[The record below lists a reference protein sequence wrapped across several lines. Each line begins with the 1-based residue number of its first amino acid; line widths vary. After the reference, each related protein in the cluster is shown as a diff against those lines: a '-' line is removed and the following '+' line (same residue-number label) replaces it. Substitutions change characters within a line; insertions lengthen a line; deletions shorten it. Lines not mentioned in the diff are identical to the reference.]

1 MTDTEMT
8 LRTRVPAASGRRG
21 RSAGRILL
29 EFLGSM
35 NLAITLLVAVA
46 IASVIGTVLQQ
57 NEPYSDYLLK
67 FGPFWFEAFA
77 ALGLYDVYSAGW
89 FLAIMAFL
97 VTSTSV
103 CVWRHLPVV
112 ARELTRYREH
122 VRERSLTALRHHRRW
137 RLADTPE
144 AVALVAGGLLEGCG
158 YRVRTRRRGETTV
171 IAAMK
176 GRANRLGYLFTHIGV
191 VVIAVGA
198 LADGNL
204 PLKWREMTGNLEIE
218 TRNIPVSQVP
228 EASRLPVGGGSIRG
242 SVTIPEGASAGVVF
256 LQLRDGYV
264 VQDLP
269 FDVHVE
275 DFRIRHYPNGQP
287 KAFESDLVIRDPDLE
302 EPVRKTISVN
312 DPLTHKGYTLYQ
324 ASFTDGGSA
333 LEMTGWALDGSGQ
346 REDVAGRVFD
356 TLRLEIG
363 GAQRTLELDDFEL
376 FNVRGDPRGDPRS
389 VERAGS
395 ERRFQNVGPSFTY
408 RLRRPSGEAREFHN
422 YMAPVEV
429 DGRWYYLSGVRA
441 SEAEPFRYLHLPAD
455 ADMSLERF
463 MAFHQRLHD
472 PDTVNAASRRA
483 AQRLLHGMGVADD
496 ELAARVAATA
506 HDMIGELLAG
516 GFGAVREGLEERVAG
531 AERAGMLLEFSR
543 AVLQRTLF
551 EVYREVLAAAADRP
565 LAGVQAD
572 AGERAF
578 FEDAVDGVSA
588 LAEYGAPVFLQL
600 EGFEHRQAT
609 GLQVTRAPGK
619 NVVYAGCGL
628 LITGIFLLF
637 YVSHRRAWAL
647 VTPREDHTEL
657 LMAGVSQRRPE
668 GFDSEFAE
676 LGEGVDRHLQRRDDD

>member
-1 MTDTEMT
+1 MSDTEMT
-8 LRTRVPAASGRRG
+8 LSTGAAVAGGRRG

-67 FGPFWFEAFA
+67 FGPFWFEVFGT
-77 ALGLYDVYSAGW
+77 LGLYDVYSAAW
-89 FLAIMAFL
+89 FLFIMAFL
-97 VTSTSV
+97 VVSTSV

-112 ARELTRYREH
+112 AREVTRYREH
-122 VRERSLTALRHHRRW
+122 VRERSLTALRNHRRW
-137 RLADTPE
+137 RVADDAE
-144 AVALVAGGLLEGCG
+144 HAALVARGLLEGRG
-158 YRVRTRRRGETTV
+158 YRVRSSQRGETTV
-171 IAAMK
+171 LAAMK

-204 PLKWREMTGNLEIE
+204 PLKWRELTGSLEIE
-218 TRNIPVSQVP
+218 TRNLPVSQVP

-242 SVTIPEGASAGVVF
+242 SVTIPEGAAAGVVF

-269 FDVHVE
+269 FDIHVE
-275 DFRIRHYPNGQP
+275 DFRILHYPNGQP

-312 DPLTHKGYTLYQ
+312 DPLTHEGYTIYQ
-324 ASFTDGGSA
+324 ASFSDGGSR

-346 REDVAGRVFD
+346 RLEVEGRVFD
-356 TLRLEIG
+356 ELRLEVG

-408 RLRRPSGEAREFHN
+408 RLRRPSGEAREFHA
-422 YMAPVEV
+422 YMAPVQV
-429 DGRWYYLSGVRA
+429 DGRSYYLSGVRDSQA
-441 SEAEPFRYLHLPAD
+441 DPFRYLHLPAD
-455 ADMSLERF
+455 EDMSLDRF
-463 MAFHQRLHD
+463 MAFHERLHD
-472 PDTVNAASRRA
+472 REAVSAASRRA
-483 AQRLLHGMGVADD
+483 ADRILHGMGVADD
-496 ELAARVAATA
+496 ALAARVAATA
-506 HDMIGELLAG
+506 DDMIGELLEG
-516 GFGAVREGLEERVAG
+516 GFGAVREGLEERVAD
-531 AERAGMLLEFSR
+531 AERGEMLLQFSR

-551 EVYREVLAAAADRP
+551 EVYRGVLADTGDGS
-565 LAGVQAD
+565 LAGVRAD
-572 AGERAF
+572 AEARAF
-578 FEDAVDGVSA
+578 FEDAVDAVSA
-588 LAEYGAPVFLQL
+588 LAEYGAPVLLQL
-600 EGFEHRQAT
+600 EDFEHRQAT

-637 YVSHRRAWAL
+637 YVAHRRVWAL
-647 VTPREDHTEL
+647 VTRREGHTEL

-668 GFDSEFAE
+668 AFEGEFEE
-676 LGEGVDRHLQRRDDD
+676 LGEGVDRHLRHRDDD